1 MAWQTTPLGVLVLA
15 VTALLTVAAAA
26 RITRLF
32 NEDAITQPLRDY
44 LEKKAAD
51 RWYAA
56 DESKPDKLTHAL
68 TAPRPWRYLAKL
80 VRCPW
85 CLGFWVS
92 ALLVGAYFCLLLDT
106 WPTSDGAHLFA
117 YTVATFAVSQ
127 AVGLAADWL
136 DSPPPIQQVQLLP
149 THVTVRKDQP
159 TP

>member
-1 MAWQTTPLGVLVLA
+1 MAWQTEPLGVLVLT
-15 VTALLTVAAAA
+15 VTGLLTLAAIA

-32 NEDAITQPLRDY
+32 NEDSITQPLREY
-44 LEKKAAD
+44 LERKADD

-56 DESKPDKLTHAL
+56 DETKPTQLTHAT
-68 TAPRPWRYLAKL
+68 TAPLLWRWAAKL

-92 ALLVGAYFCLLLDT
+92 ALVIGGYFRLVLES
-106 WPTSDGAHLFA
+106 WPWETG
-117 YTVATFAVSQ
+117 TVAFSYAVAVLASSQ
-127 AVGLAADWL
+127 VVGLAAEWL

-149 THVTVRKDQP
+149 THLTVRKDDP